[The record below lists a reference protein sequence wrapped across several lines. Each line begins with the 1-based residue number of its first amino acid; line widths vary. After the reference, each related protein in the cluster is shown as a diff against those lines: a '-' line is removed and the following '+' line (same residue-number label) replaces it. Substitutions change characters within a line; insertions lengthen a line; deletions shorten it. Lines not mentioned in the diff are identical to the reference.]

1 MVSGQFGIGKRNVNR
16 CSSPRSVTGNGVP
29 SSLNMLIVTNDVV
42 VLCDEPTGWKA
53 VTGGA

>member
-42 VLCDEPTGWKA
+42 VLCDEPTGWEA
-53 VTGGA
+53 GTGGA